1 MPNLNRLR
9 ALSGQSAIVGV
20 AESDQI
26 GNVPDKSPLA
36 HHAEAA
42 INALDDAGIVAVRCG
57 WVDDGGLVNVG
68 CG

>member
-42 INALDDAGIVAVRCG
+42 INALDDAGTIAF
-57 WVDDGGLVNVG
+57 G
-68 CG
+68 C